1 MKLFLMIYD
10 ADFDEDVMEMLAT
23 CCVTGYTKWDRVLGK
38 GKKSDPKLSDAV
50 WPGYNCAV
58 AVAAENSTE
67 DELVTAMEA
76 LRGKLGDKG
85 FVVYELPVLRVI

>member
-1 MKLFLMIYD
+1 MKLLLMIYD

-38 GKKSDPKLSDAV
+38 GKKSDPRLDDAV
-50 WPGYNCAV
+50 WPGYNCAI
-58 AVAAENSTE
+58 AVVVENDVE
-67 DELVTAMEA
+67 DDIFNAVKSLYS
-76 LRGKLGDKG
+76 KLGSKG